1 MAAAGRAPYLGV
13 SQGQAV
19 FCYATIA
26 AAGEL
31 MRYRFGLFEFDDSQL
46 VLRREQTVVR
56 LQSQPARLL
65 ACLLRERERVVSR
78 DELRRSVWGDSTF
91 VDFNGG
97 LNFCVAQVRSALCD
111 DPSSPRYIRTIPKLG
126 YQFIAP
132 VEAVEDPGRNGKP
145 VSPRIDHP
153 ARISVQV
160 GIMLLLLA
168 LAFVGGY
175 RLRLHAKGA
184 SMPIVAVARF
194 DNETSDPALNPFAD
208 RLTDAV
214 VAQLTNSGQ
223 GQFSVIGNAHI
234 LRLPRDQRDLRT
246 IGAQLDAKYIVLG
259 QVMPAGDQTR
269 ILAHLIRLPEQT
281 HLWVERL
288 DRPRPANGAGEDEVA
303 NRISGAFTPRLAAD
317 IRSGYSSAGLG
328 R

>member
-1 MAAAGRAPYLGV
+1 
-13 SQGQAV
+13 
-19 FCYATIA
+19 
-26 AAGEL
+26 

-46 VLRREQTVVR
+46 VLWREQTVIR

-65 ACLLRERERVVSR
+65 ACLLNKSEQVVSR

-97 LNFCVAQVRSALCD
+97 LNFCVAQVRSALGD
-111 DPSSPRYIRTIPKLG
+111 DPSSPRYIRTVPKLG

-132 VEAVEDPGRNGKP
+132 VQAVEAPAGNGNP
-145 VSPRIDHP
+145 ALPRS
-153 ARISVQV
+153 ARPSRVSVQAAV
-160 GIMLLLLA
+160 VLLLLA

-175 RLRLHAKGA
+175 QLRVHAKRA
-184 SMPIVAVARF
+184 SMPIIVVARF
-194 DNETSDPALNPFAD
+194 DNETTDPALTAFAD
-208 RLTDAV
+208 RLTDDL

-223 GQFSVIGNAHI
+223 GEFSVIGNAQI
-234 LRLPRDQRDLRT
+234 LRVSRDQRNLT
-246 IGAQLDAKYIVLG
+246 AIGAQLNAKYIVLG

-288 DRPRPANGAGEDEVA
+288 DRPRPANAAGEGEIAD
-303 NRISGAFTPRLAAD
+303 RISGAFTPRLAAD